1 MKMNRISAAAAFL
14 SLATISALHG
24 ESGPGWVT
32 YDPKGEV
39 KAGKQVVLL
48 AGDEEYR
55 SEESLPMLA
64 KILSE
69 RHGFKATVLFSHG
82 PDGVIDP
89 KAGGSLGKPEALDSA
104 DVLVL
109 GLRFRHWD
117 DAAMKKFEGA
127 VSRGAGIVAL
137 RTSTHAFNFPK
148 ESPWFAW
155 SWNNKGGFG
164 EKVLGETWISHWGS
178 HGKQATR
185 GVIEPGAEKNPLLN
199 GVSDVWGTT
208 DVYEA
213 YPPQD
218 ATILMRGL
226 VLESME
232 KESKP
237 LEGDKARASDK
248 QSQKLNEP
256 AMAIAW
262 SREVKN
268 DAGTTNKVMT
278 TTMGAATD
286 LTSEGLRRLVVN
298 SVYWGAGLA
307 VPVKADVTIV
317 GEYTPTKFG
326 FNSAKTGVKAQD
338 LE

>member
-1 MKMNRISAAAAFL
+1 MTMKKIPALAFL
-14 SLATISALHG
+14 SSLSLSLLHA

-32 YDPKGEV
+32 YEPKGEV
-39 KAGKQVVLL
+39 KAGKEVVLL

-69 RHGFKATVLFSHG
+69 RHGFKATVLFSVN
-82 PDGVIDP
+82 PEGVIDP

-109 GLRFRHWD
+109 GLRFRAYPD
-117 DAAMKKFEGA
+117 GTMKKFEAA
-127 VSRGAGIVAL
+127 VNRGAGIVAL
-137 RTSTHAFNFPK
+137 RTSTHAFNFAK
-148 ESPWFAW
+148 DSAWSSW
-155 SWNNKGGFG
+155 SWNNQGGFG
-164 EKVLGETWISHWGS
+164 KKVLGETWVSHWGS

-185 GVIEPGAEKNPLLN
+185 AVIEPGAEKNPLLQ

-213 YPPQD
+213 YPPED

-226 VLESME
+226 VLEGME
-232 KESKP
+232 KGSKP
-237 LEGDKARASDK
+237 VEGEKARSTDK
-248 QSQKLNEP
+248 QTQKLNDP
-256 AMAIAW
+256 AMAVAW
-262 SREVKN
+262 SREVKSP
-268 DAGTTNKVMT
+268 AGSTNKVMT

-286 LTSEGLRRLVVN
+286 LTNEGLRRLVVN
-298 SVYWGAGLA
+298 SVYWGVGLA
-307 VPVKADVTIV
+307 VPAKADVAIV
-317 GEYTPTKFG
+317 GDYAPTKFG
-326 FNSAKTGVKAQD
+326 FNGAKAGVKAQD